1 MFDELNKYKNK
12 DHFFLKPTDNLSQVC
27 NAPDSSKGMFISGIY
42 IVYALSKGRID
53 LVYIGRSGEKG
64 EDKKIKNRKAG
75 CGGLK
80 DRIINGKD
88 SDKVSRR
95 KSWIALMKSEGIEA
109 LDIYW
114 YVTYNGINK
123 DFPEDVERAL
133 LQQYINL
140 YGQLPRWNR
149 R

>member
-1 MFDELNKYKNK
+1 MFDELNKYKIQ
-12 DHFFLKPTDNLSQVC
+12 DHFFLNPTDRLSQVC
-27 NAPDSSKGMFISGIY
+27 NAPDSNKGMCISGIY
-42 IVYALSKGRID
+42 IVYALAKGKID

-64 EDKKIKNRKAG
+64 QDAEIKNRKAG

-88 SDKVSRR
+88 SDKVPRR
-95 KSWIALMKSEGIEA
+95 KSWIALMKSEGIAA

-114 YVTYNGINK
+114 YVTYDGINM
-123 DFPEDVERAL
+123 DFPEDVERVL
-133 LQQYINL
+133 LQRYIKL
-140 YGQLPRWNR
+140 YGTLPKWNR

>member
-12 DHFFLKPTDNLSQVC
+12 NHFFLKPTDKLSQVC
-27 NAPDSSKGMFISGIY
+27 NAPDSSNGMFISGVY
-42 IVYALSKGRID
+42 VVYALAKGRID

-64 EDKKIKNRKAG
+64 EVGEIKNRKAG
-75 CGGLK
+75 CGGSK

-88 SDKVSRR
+88 SDKVLRR

-114 YVTYNGINK
+114 YVTYDGINN
-123 DFPEDVERAL
+123 DFPEDVERIL
-133 LQQYINL
+133 LQHYINL
-140 YGQLPRWNR
+140 YGELPGWNR

>member
-1 MFDELNKYKNK
+1 MFDELNKYKIN
-12 DHFFLKPTDNLSQVC
+12 DHFFLEPGKKLSQVC
-27 NAPDSSKGMFISGIY
+27 NAPDSSQGIFISGVLL
-42 IVYALSKGRID
+42 VYALAKGKID

-64 EDKKIKNRKAG
+64 PNGEIKNRKAG

-88 SDKVSRR
+88 SDKVPRR
-95 KSWIALMKSEGIEA
+95 KSWTELMQKEGIEA

-114 YVTYNGINK
+114 YVTYDGINK
-123 DFPEDVERAL
+123 DYPEDVERVL
-133 LQQYINL
+133 LQGYINL
-140 YGQLPRWNR
+140 YGELPKWNR